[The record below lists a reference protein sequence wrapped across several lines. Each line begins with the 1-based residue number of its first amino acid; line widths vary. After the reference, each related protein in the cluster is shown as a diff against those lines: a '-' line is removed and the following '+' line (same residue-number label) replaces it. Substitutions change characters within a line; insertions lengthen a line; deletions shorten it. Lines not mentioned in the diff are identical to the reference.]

1 MSHTTLV
8 SVDTLRQHVEDPAW
22 IVLDVRHDLFNLT
35 AGIEAYRAGHIPG
48 ARFAALDDDLSAPKN
63 GRNGR
68 HPLPDRAALAERFR
82 AWGIGNASQIVAYDA
97 AGGQFAARLWW
108 MARWLGHRAV
118 ALLDGGWPAWLA
130 AGGATETSVP
140 APARSNFAV
149 GESLAPLLLANDV
162 LANLARGDRVLVD
175 ARSAERYRGEVEP
188 LDPVAGH
195 IPGALNRPCAQNL
208 GADQRF
214 KSSAQLRADFTAL
227 LGGRASASVVHQC
240 GSGVTACH
248 NLLAMEMAGLAGS
261 ALYAG
266 SWSEWVADP
275 ARPVR
280 TGAAP

>member
-1 MSHTTLV
+1 MTYTTLV
-8 SVDTLRQHVEDPAW
+8 SVDTLQQHLGDPAW
-22 IVLDVRHDLFNLT
+22 TVLDVRHDLFKPT

-68 HPLPDRAALAERFR
+68 HPLPDRDALAERFR
-82 AWGIGNASQIVAYDA
+82 AWGIGPASQIVAYDA

-118 ALLDGGWPAWLA
+118 ALLDGGWPAWVA
-130 AGGATETSVP
+130 AGSAIETTVP
-140 APARSNFAV
+140 APARGDFAA
-149 GESLAPLLLANDV
+149 GASLAPLLAADDV
-162 LANLARGDRVLVD
+162 LANLARGGRVIVD

-214 KSSAQLRADFTAL
+214 RPAAELREAFTAL
-227 LGGRASASVVHQC
+227 LGDKAPASVVHQC

-248 NLLAMEMAGLAGS
+248 NLLAMEIAGLAGS